1 MINYN
6 IGIQLT
12 KNSEKYLGLIS
23 SFKSNKNVNCINISF
38 PGFLKIMK
46 KIGATYEIKKK
57 N

>member
-1 MINYN
+1 MTAI
-6 IGIQLT
+6 IAALT
-12 KNSEKYLGLIS
+12 FGGNFKIS
-23 SFKSNKNVNCINISF
+23 NVNCINISF